1 MDMTEIAGLPCAFS
15 SLKCLVGNTPLIAVG
30 LRYGGKQRTIYA
42 KAEHLN
48 LTGSIKDR
56 MALHILESAYL
67 SGDLQPGDCIAEA
80 TSGNT
85 GIAFS
90 ALGRALGHK
99 VVIYMPDWMSPER
112 KSLIQSLGATI
123 ELVSHA
129 EGGFLGS
136 IAFTEELKA
145 KACPITGRVFLPR
158 QFSNDANVKAHAQ
171 STGPELIAQLAAIGK
186 SPDAFVAGVGTGGTV
201 MGVGEALRQKNPLV
215 KLHPVE
221 PAESPTLSTGY
232 KVGKHRIQGVS
243 DEFIPDIVKLKQ
255 LDRIIAISDGDA
267 ILMAQKLAQTL
278 GLPVGISSG
287 ANLLAA
293 LQVQEELGEGAIVTT
308 VFCDDNKKYL
318 STDLLRT
325 EPVRDHYMSPGV
337 QLSGFECLPR
347 LAQMPTF
354 NL

>member
-1 MDMTEIAGLPCAFS
+1 MTAITQLPCAFS
-15 SLKCLVGNTPLIAVG
+15 SLKCLVGNTPLLAVSMHFA
-30 LRYGGKQRTIYA
+30 GKHRTIFA

-56 MALHILESAYL
+56 MALHILESAYR
-67 SGDLQPGDCIAEA
+67 SGDLRAGDCIAEA

-90 ALGRALGHK
+90 ALGRALGHH
-99 VVIYMPDWMSPER
+99 VVIYMPDWMSQER
-112 KSLIQSLGATI
+112 KSLIRSLGATI

-136 IAFTEELKA
+136 IAFTEALKS
-145 KACPITGRVFLPR
+145 KSCPNTQRVFLPK
-158 QFSNDANVKAHAQ
+158 QFSNDANVQAHAQ

-186 SPDAFVAGVGTGGTV
+186 KADAFVAGVGTGGTV
-201 MGVGEALRQKNPLV
+201 MGVGEALRKSNSNV
-215 KLHPVE
+215 RLHPVE

-255 LDRIIAISDGDA
+255 LDRIIAIPDGDA
-267 ILMAQKLAQTL
+267 ILMAQKLAQQL

-293 LQVQEELGEGAIVTT
+293 LQVQVELGDDAIVTT

-318 STDLLRT
+318 STDLLKV
-325 EPVRDHYMSPGV
+325 EPVRDHYMSPAV
-337 QLSGFECLPR
+337 QLAGFECLPR
-347 LAQMPTF
+347 LAQAPTF
-354 NL
+354 DL

>member
-1 MDMTEIAGLPCAFS
+1 
-15 SLKCLVGNTPLIAVG
+15 
-30 LRYGGKQRTIYA
+30 
-42 KAEHLN
+42 
-48 LTGSIKDR
+48 
-56 MALHILESAYL
+56 
-67 SGDLQPGDCIAEA
+67 
-80 TSGNT
+80 
-85 GIAFS
+85 
-90 ALGRALGHK
+90 
-99 VVIYMPDWMSPER
+99 
-112 KSLIQSLGATI
+112 
-123 ELVSHA
+123 
-129 EGGFLGS
+129 
-136 IAFTEELKA
+136 
-145 KACPITGRVFLPR
+145 
-158 QFSNDANVKAHAQ
+158 
-171 STGPELIAQLAAIGK
+171 
-186 SPDAFVAGVGTGGTV
+186 V